1 VELLFAVLGGIICG
15 GIAHV
20 IMPWRAL
27 RGVLLGPAVGGIV
40 AAVAW
45 EALTWAGWKYGDTWI
60 WVVALVGAGVV
71 ALVVEFVVGPR
82 REHRDA
88 SFFDQMQT
96 TGRA

>member
-1 VELLFAVLGGIICG
+1 VELLFAVLGGILCG
-15 GIAHV
+15 AIAHV

-27 RGVLLGPAVGGIV
+27 RGVLLGPTVGGVV
-40 AAVAW
+40 AAVVW
-45 EALTWAGWKYGDTWI
+45 EALTWAGWKYGGTWI

-71 ALVVEFVVGPR
+71 ALVVEWVVGPR

-88 SFFDQMQT
+88 SFFEHVQT